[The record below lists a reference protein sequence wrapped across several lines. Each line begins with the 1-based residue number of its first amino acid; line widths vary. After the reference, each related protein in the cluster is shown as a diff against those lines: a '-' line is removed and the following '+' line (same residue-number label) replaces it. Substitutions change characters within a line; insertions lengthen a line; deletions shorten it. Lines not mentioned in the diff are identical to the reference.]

1 MCVVYGSVPL
11 KLGVD
16 ALSTQLAAVTIDCP
30 ETPATV
36 DNAAPGRAALR
47 CELGRLLA
55 QLASYDEQIR
65 VFSARLDADGLGE
78 EARALLH

>member
-30 ETPATV
+30 APATV
-36 DNAAPGRAALR
+36 DNAARAALR

>member
-36 DNAAPGRAALR
+36 DNAARAALR

-65 VFSARLDADGLGE
+65 VVSARLDADGLGE